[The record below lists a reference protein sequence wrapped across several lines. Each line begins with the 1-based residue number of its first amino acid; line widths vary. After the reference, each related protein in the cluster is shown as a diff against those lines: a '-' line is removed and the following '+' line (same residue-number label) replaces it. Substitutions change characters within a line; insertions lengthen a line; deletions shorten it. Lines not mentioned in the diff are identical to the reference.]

1 MAQPGTTCKG
11 AHKMIY
17 LIYVIILDGA
27 WDPVNK
33 VSRLQLQ
40 GRLLYK
46 PYGCT
51 GRHPKMPGLGL
62 YKG

>member
-1 MAQPGTTCKG
+1 MRYTEKTNNKT
-11 AHKMIY
+11 
-17 LIYVIILDGA
+17 GA